1 MKRNKEVLSR
11 QAALLPFTLSF
22 LQAFCFVKGFFF
34 RKHIKLQMLCCSLM
48 RQRLE
53 EAFEHSDAAAVLS
66 GPL

>member
-34 RKHIKLQMLCCSLM
+34 QKAHKTPDALLLFDEAETGGSL
-48 RQRLE
+48 RTQ
-53 EAFEHSDAAAVLS
+53 
-66 GPL
+66 